1 MRQGTGSDEHDVSVR
16 LGNRITECP
25 AQSQI
30 VLRVGGLTHADRDPP
45 LVGQALSQELP
56 ELRGGVEDRKMIIVN
71 RGNPGALAISLGRYE
86 TGKLGIAE
94 EFIRRCDMPRGSSSD
109 VNNPLRR

>member
-1 MRQGTGSDEHDVSVR
+1 
-16 LGNRITECP
+16 
-25 AQSQI
+25 
-30 VLRVGGLTHADRDPP
+30 
-45 LVGQALSQELP
+45 
-56 ELRGGVEDRKMIIVN
+56 MIIVN